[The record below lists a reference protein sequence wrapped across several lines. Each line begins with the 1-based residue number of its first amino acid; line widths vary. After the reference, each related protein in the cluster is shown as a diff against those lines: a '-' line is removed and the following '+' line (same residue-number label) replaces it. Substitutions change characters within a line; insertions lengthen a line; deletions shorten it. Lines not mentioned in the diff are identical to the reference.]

1 MAFILFGDGYSVKE
15 FFMNNI
21 RVALTSKM
29 YKFWGII
36 LSIALLSF
44 FILLI
49 ANFQE
54 IPLYAIIF
62 VFLTFVFALF
72 GTILC
77 FTHRIGVN
85 KNKKSLVVVNLRKK
99 EVRLEDVIDIKVNNR
114 FSIAPKKYCYIDVVL
129 KEDRIIKI
137 PGYSSMIVRK
147 NDTEK
152 TQRIIEKIKEII
164 KTTNN

>member
-1 MAFILFGDGYSVKE
+1 MDKIHFS
-15 FFMNNI
+15 
-21 RVALTSKM
+21 LTSKG
-29 YKFWGII
+29 YKFTGVV
-36 LSIALLSF
+36 IAISLLSF

-49 ANFQE
+49 TNFQE
-54 IPLYAIIF
+54 IPLWAIIF
-62 VFLTFVFALF
+62 VFLTFLFALF
-72 GTILC
+72 GSILC
-77 FTHRIGVN
+77 FTHRIVINTN
-85 KNKKSLVVVNLRKK
+85 KGFLVVANLRKK

-114 FSIAPKKYCYIDVVL
+114 FSIAPKKFCYIDVLL

-152 TQRIIEKIKEII
+152 TQIIIEKIKKMI

>member
-62 VFLTFVFALF
+62 VFLTFIIHSLSKQINCIINTYIYVFQ
-72 GTILC
+72 
-77 FTHRIGVN
+77 
-85 KNKKSLVVVNLRKK
+85 KNSL
-99 EVRLEDVIDIKVNNR
+99 
-114 FSIAPKKYCYIDVVL
+114 
-129 KEDRIIKI
+129 
-137 PGYSSMIVRK
+137 
-147 NDTEK
+147 
-152 TQRIIEKIKEII
+152 
-164 KTTNN
+164 

>member
-1 MAFILFGDGYSVKE
+1 MDK
-15 FFMNNI
+15 I
-21 RVALTSKM
+21 RFSLTSKC
-29 YKFWGII
+29 YKCLGIV
-36 LSIALLSF
+36 LSIE
-44 FILLI
+44 LLI
-49 ANFQE
+49 FFVVLIVNFQE

-62 VFLTFVFALF
+62 VFLTFVFVLF
-72 GTILC
+72 CTILC
-77 FTHRIGVN
+77 FTHRIVVN

-114 FSIAPKKYCYIDVVL
+114 FSIAPKKYCYIDVAL